1 VGGSS
6 TTGRSYG
13 SPVWRLLLLLL
24 FRGLR
29 LDDGSGCGGQ
39 SWRSK
44 DAFADN
50 ITINVEGKGLR
61 DMDRAER
68 DGKCTDDGR

>member
-1 VGGSS
+1 MGGSS

-13 SPVWRLLLLLL
+13 SPVWRLLLLLLL

-50 ITINVEGKGLR
+50 STINVEGKGLV
-61 DMDRAER
+61 DKAER